1 MKQNYELLDQ
11 TSDLRIRIFGNGV
24 EDIVFNSIK
33 AFNEIVY
40 EGQVRKYKK
49 MQKYE
54 LHFDKEELILVNIF
68 SWLILQLDS
77 FNILVNPVEINE
89 NKEKGVMTITFTK
102 VIPLSVNSFNFV
114 PKGATYNEV
123 IFNIEKGY
131 SEITIDT

>member
-1 MKQNYELLDQ
+1 MTQNYELLDQ

-40 EGQVRKYKK
+40 GGQVRKYKK
-49 MQKYE
+49 MLDYE

-77 FNILVNPVEINE
+77 FNILVNPMEINE
-89 NKEKGVMTITFTK
+89 NKEKGVITITFTRI
-102 VIPLSVNSFNFV
+102 IPLNVNSFNFV

-123 IFNIEKGY
+123 IFNVEKGY
-131 SEITIDT
+131 AEITIDT